1 MGARVKSGTVTDEAI
16 CRIIATA
23 CARSGVTSEMS
34 LRGDLGIDSLGLMSV
49 VFLLEEKAGIDAFSN
64 VQNFISAEYVSDIIK
79 IVRDSSPNGGA

>member
-1 MGARVKSGTVTDEAI
+1 
-16 CRIIATA
+16 
-23 CARSGVTSEMS
+23 
-34 LRGDLGIDSLGLMSV
+34 